1 MQTTLL
7 ELFGYSF
14 KEEVIGKTT
23 RIKAIYGTG
32 KYRLTI
38 LSTKQMKSS
47 RTLKLTTKK
56 KRFALDINIFAETGD

>member
-32 KYRLTI
+32 KI
-38 LSTKQMKSS
+38 S
-47 RTLKLTTKK
+47 
-56 KRFALDINIFAETGD
+56 G